1 MNQILIFCIFFGPT
15 PASEGPQ
22 PRACSPVNVIGRIV
36 GDSTCFRAVPGG
48 APVIIT
54 AAPS

>member
-15 PASEGPQ
+15 PASDGPQ
-22 PRACSPVNVIGRIV
+22 SWAYRPVNVVGRIV
-36 GDSTCFRAVPGG
+36 GDSARYRAVPSG
-48 APVIIT
+48 APVTIT